1 MHKFEMIEQSAD
13 LLQAQ
18 EKSAAEV
25 LITEEE
31 PNNSSSNSPF
41 QVKVTMLSQVDLG
54 EDTIN

>member
-18 EKSAAEV
+18 ERSAAEV

-31 PNNSSSNSPF
+31 PGNSSSNSPF